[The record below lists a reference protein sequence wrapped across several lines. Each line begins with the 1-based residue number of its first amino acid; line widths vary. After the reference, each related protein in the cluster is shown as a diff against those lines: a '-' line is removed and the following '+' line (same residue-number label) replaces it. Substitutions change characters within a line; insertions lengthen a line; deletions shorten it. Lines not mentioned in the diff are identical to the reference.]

1 MNYEVIGVCASLI
14 VLISFLLKG
23 EEKIRIVNLV
33 GAILFVI
40 YGLLI
45 HAFSVWFLN
54 SVLVLVHL
62 YKLIKFKY
70 YS

>member
-23 EEKIRIVNLV
+23 EEKIRIVNLI

>member
-1 MNYEVIGVCASLI
+1 MNYEVIGVCASVI

-54 SVLVLVHL
+54 SALVLVHL
-62 YKLIKFKY
+62 YKLIMFKY

>member
-1 MNYEVIGVCASLI
+1 MNYEVIGVCASVI

>member
-1 MNYEVIGVCASLI
+1 MNYEVIGVCASVI

-23 EEKIRIVNLV
+23 EEKIRIVNLI

-54 SVLVLVHL
+54 SALVLAHL

>member
-1 MNYEVIGVCASLI
+1 MNYEVIGVCASVI

-23 EEKIRIVNLV
+23 EEKIRIVNLI

>member
-1 MNYEVIGVCASLI
+1 MNYEVIGVCASII

>member
-1 MNYEVIGVCASLI
+1 MNYEVIGVCASII

-23 EEKIRIVNLV
+23 EEKIRIVNLI